1 MKIKSTYQG
10 PQIPAQT
17 KVRRQHAER
26 FVFNFSFLT
35 QDKKYNLDARSKTI
49 NHKVRVKML
58 ERIWQ
63 LSQNDIVEVMAY
75 PREQGFEKI
84 PAADVRLS
92 VHPELKNSHR
102 DEECDTDYWVFRL
115 SKLGRVISKR
125 NDNILYIMS
134 IDASF
139 DQYDHG

>member
-35 QDKKYNLDARSKTI
+35 QDKKYNLDPHSKTI
-49 NHKVRVKML
+49 NPKVRVKML

-75 PREQGFEKI
+75 SKKQGFEKI
-84 PAADVRLS
+84 PVGK
-92 VHPELKNSHR
+92 VHLAVNPEFKNSHR
-102 DEECDTDYWVFRL
+102 DEECDADYWVFRL

-134 IDASF
+134 IDTSF